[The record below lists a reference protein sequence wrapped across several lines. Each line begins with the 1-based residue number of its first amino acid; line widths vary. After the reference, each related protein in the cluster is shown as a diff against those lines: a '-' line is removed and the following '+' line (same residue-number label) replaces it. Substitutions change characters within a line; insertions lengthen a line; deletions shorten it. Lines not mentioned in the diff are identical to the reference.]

1 MKVIR
6 EIFNEKQFTLTENL
20 QWWRMA
26 DMKKVLAGGTAIYT
40 VCKVAIEKFP
50 DVEVVRMFTVDGKE
64 QQFFN
69 PDNLRSIYKGLLD
82 SEENKKPIYTANSL
96 IKAIDIYRETAKA
109 VRAEIKAEKEDED
122 VDLLALSQELH
133 TLENKIFK
141 IKEDRKHKKATEDEL
156 SKAKEIIAQLREA
169 NLQIVNERDNLRRE
183 VQGLR
188 EFKNK
193 VLSITGAAN

>member
-1 MKVIR
+1 MKIIKEV
-6 EIFNEKQFTLTENL
+6 FNEKQFILTEDL

-26 DMKKVLAGGTAIYT
+26 DMKKVLTGGAAIYT

-50 DVEVVRMFTVDGKE
+50 SIEVVKMFNVDGKE

-69 PDNLRSIYKGLLD
+69 PNNLRSLYKDILD
-82 SEENKKPIYTANSL
+82 SEENKKPVYTANSL
-96 IKAIDIYRETAKA
+96 IKAIDIYKETAKA
-109 VRAEIKAEKEDED
+109 TKHIEAESED
-122 VDLLALSQELH
+122 VDLLELSQELH
-133 TLENKIFK
+133 SLEAKIAK
-141 IKEDRKHKKATEDEL
+141 IKEDRKAKKEAGEEL
-156 SKAKEIIAQLREA
+156 AKAKEIIAQLREA

-193 VLSITGAAN
+193 VLSITGATN

>member
-1 MKVIR
+1 MKIIR
-6 EIFNEKQFTLTENL
+6 EVFNEKQFILTEDL

-26 DMKKVLAGGTAIYT
+26 DMKKVLAGGAAIYT

-50 DVEVVRMFTVDGKE
+50 SVEVVRMLNVDGKE

-69 PDNLRSIYKGLLD
+69 PDNLRSIYKDILD
-82 SEENKKPIYTANSL
+82 SEENKKPVYTANSL
-96 IKAIDIYRETAKA
+96 IKAIDIYRETAKS
-109 VRAEIKAEKEDED
+109 VRRETKTENED
-122 VDLLALSQELH
+122 VDLLELSQELH
-133 TLENKIFK
+133 SLEAKIAK
-141 IKEDRKHKKATEDEL
+141 IKEDRKAKKEAGEEL
-156 SKAKEIIAQLREA
+156 AKAKEIIAQLREA

-193 VLSITGAAN
+193 VLSLTGAAS

>member
-26 DMKKVLAGGTAIYT
+26 DMKKVLAGGAAIYT
-40 VCKVAIEKFP
+40 VCKLAMEKFP
-50 DVEVVRMFTVDGKE
+50 SVEVVRMFTVDGKE

-69 PDNLRSIYKGLLD
+69 PDNLRSIYHDLLN
-82 SEENKKPIYTANSL
+82 SEENKKPLYTANSL

-109 VRAEIKAEKEDED
+109 VRKEIKAEKEESDSD
-122 VDLLALSQELH
+122 ILTLDKELH
-133 TLENKIFK
+133 ALEAKIAK
-141 IKEDRKHKKATEDEL
+141 IKEDRKAKKEQENEL
-156 SKAKEIIAQLREA
+156 AKAKEIIAQLREA
-169 NLQIVNERDNLRRE
+169 NLQIVNERDNLRLE
-183 VQGLR
+183 VQKLR

-193 VLSITGAAN
+193 VLMITGEK